1 LNNAYYVKYFHSGT
15 LCNRR
20 KNGRAFLAGAPY
32 KCAVGISSHVLPVV
46 TESNELIDESSQQW
60 QERTMAT
67 AANSGSLERR
77 LRFIERQLGLEAA
90 QEPSDGSIQP
100 GSRKKKTTTTNE
112 DVVTRLGRLE
122 ARWHENVVTTPKLQ
136 GAHEAWVESLQ
147 RVEELDPGTALTHQ
161 QQIAAPLLYRRQE
174 VLANAGDLAG
184 DLDRLSTIVSLLL
197 IGQGGGGGG
206 LERGGVTPAKNKQTG
221 GGGAGGG
228 NRENI
233 TASQVTNAPILVE
246 PSVSD
251 DELSRLAKLS
261 ESLNAAQE
269 RVDRVANTLD
279 RILHQ
284 YHSTISEISE
294 KTVLL
299 DAELARRGV

>member
-1 LNNAYYVKYFHSGT
+1 
-15 LCNRR
+15 
-20 KNGRAFLAGAPY
+20 
-32 KCAVGISSHVLPVV
+32 
-46 TESNELIDESSQQW
+46 
-60 QERTMAT
+60 MAT
-67 AANSGSLERR
+67 ATSSASLERR
-77 LRFIERQLGLEAA
+77 LRFIECQLGLEVA
-90 QEPSDGSIQP
+90 QERSDGSIQP
-100 GSRKKKTTTTNE
+100 GSKKKTTMNE
-112 DVVTRLGRLE
+112 DVVTRLARLE
-122 ARWHENVVTTPKLQ
+122 ARWHETVVTTPKLQ

-184 DLDRLSTIVSLLL
+184 DLDRLSTIVFLLL
-197 IGQGGGGGG
+197 IGQGGGGGGG
-206 LERGGVTPAKNKQTG
+206 LERGGVTPAKNKQG
-221 GGGAGGG
+221 GGGGGGG

-294 KTVLL
+294 KTVQL
-299 DAELARRGV
+299 DAELTRRGV

>member
-1 LNNAYYVKYFHSGT
+1 MLI
-15 LCNRR
+15 
-20 KNGRAFLAGAPY
+20 
-32 KCAVGISSHVLPVV
+32 GISSHVLPVV
-46 TESNELIDESSQQW
+46 TESNDLIDESSHWQQ
-60 QERTMAT
+60 RTMAT
-67 AANSGSLERR
+67 ATSSGTLERR

-90 QEPSDGSIQP
+90 QDPSDGSIQP
-100 GSRKKKTTTTNE
+100 GSRKTTTKV

-122 ARWHENVVTTPKLQ
+122 TRWHETVVTTPKLQ

-174 VLANAGDLAG
+174 VLANAGDLAA

-206 LERGGVTPAKNKQTG
+206 GGGGGLERGGATPAKNKQGFG
-221 GGGAGGG
+221 GGE

-233 TASQVTNAPILVE
+233 TASQVTSAPILVE

-251 DELSRLAKLS
+251 DELSRLATLS
-261 ESLNAAQE
+261 ESLNGAQE

-299 DAELARRGV
+299 DAELTRRGV

>member
-1 LNNAYYVKYFHSGT
+1 
-15 LCNRR
+15 
-20 KNGRAFLAGAPY
+20 
-32 KCAVGISSHVLPVV
+32 
-46 TESNELIDESSQQW
+46 
-60 QERTMAT
+60 MAT
-67 AANSGSLERR
+67 ASSSASLERR

-90 QEPSDGSIQP
+90 QEPKDGSIQP
-100 GSRKKKTTTTNE
+100 GSRKTTTMNE

-122 ARWHENVVTTPKLQ
+122 ARWHETVVTTPKLQ
-136 GAHEAWVESLQ
+136 GAHEAWVESIQ

-197 IGQGGGGGG
+197 IGQGGGGG

-246 PSVSD
+246 PNVSD

-261 ESLNAAQE
+261 KSLNAAQE

-299 DAELARRGV
+299 DAELKRRGV